1 MNQIVIITGGAKGI
15 GFAAAKKFLSCG
27 NKVIILGRH
36 ENEASLAKLKKEG
49 EVTFL
54 KADVSVADDCRKVIS
69 TAIEKYGSWLHR
81 REAAFT

>member
-1 MNQIVIITGGAKGI
+1 MYESNN
-15 GFAAAKKFLSCG
+15 FNL
-27 NKVIILGRH
+27 L
-36 ENEASLAKLKKEG
+36 KLKKEG